1 MTNDNQTV
9 AMGAHGSYQWLA
21 TGQYELASFLRHCP
35 QALLSKYVAVT
46 WLDSG
51 SVVLREEEKIAG
63 WQSRND
69 IAYSPLIHS
78 PEKLRHGGF
87 DEWYIFDSP
96 KELGQL
102 WHGNVFET
110 PTTTSHIAT
119 FVNFGDF
126 APHNPELQELISLF
140 WEQLERI
147 QPESY
152 VADGNAFLTFVSRDK
167 QIFAAVHQAISV
179 IPAASDSTPL

>member
-1 MTNDNQTV
+1 MTSDNRTLTT
-9 AMGAHGSYQWLA
+9 GFHGSYQWLA
-21 TGQYELASFLRHCP
+21 TGQYELGDFLRTCP
-35 QALLSKYVAVT
+35 IALLGKYVAVT
-46 WLDSG
+46 SLDSG
-51 SVVLREEEKIAG
+51 PLFLSEEEKIAG

-69 IAYSPLIHS
+69 IAYSPQVQL
-78 PEKLRHGGF
+78 PEPLPHGGF
-87 DEWYIFDSP
+87 DEWYVFDSP

-102 WHGNVFET
+102 WRGNVFET
-110 PTTTSHIAT
+110 PKAAGHIAD

-126 APHNPELQELISLF
+126 APHNPEVQTLLSLF

-167 QIFAAVHQAISV
+167 QIFAAVCRAMTDV
-179 IPAASDSTPL
+179 PASS